1 MTQESPKSSSQG
13 EKLELLLEKL
23 AMLEDMMLIGNRV
36 YAKDQTRKTV
46 HPLLQAKIVVER
58 RELAAGES
66 VVLEVEI
73 ANLGQ
78 APAVLIG
85 VEELVPCCGLEPT
98 GSPGGCSL
106 EGSYLDLNA
115 KVLEPLKTEKLRLTV
130 RAWEKGTYAI
140 APRIVYVDSTGAQK
154 ILDVKPEIVNVREV
168 ALPGRVSVGYKDLDD
183 MLFGGI
189 PEKYAVALTSISC
202 DETMLII
209 NRFLEKGAREGGIT
223 ILVTVDASRW
233 ERLAEEYQ
241 NFYLFVCNPQA
252 ETAVRSLRNVVKLR
266 GVESLTDISIPLFST
281 LRKLESSDDRPRRI
295 CIEILSD
302 ILLQHRAVQTR
313 RWLVGL
319 ITELKTRRFT
329 ALAILNPQMHPPEEA
344 HAVLDL
350 FDGEIE
356 VYEKDS
362 EKILRIKKMYGQN
375 YIGDDLPLCK
385 ERLATMG
392 TSKRWTYRNY

>member
-13 EKLELLLEKL
+13 EKLELLLKKL

-115 KVLEPLKTEKLRLTV
+115 RVLEPLKTEKLRLTV